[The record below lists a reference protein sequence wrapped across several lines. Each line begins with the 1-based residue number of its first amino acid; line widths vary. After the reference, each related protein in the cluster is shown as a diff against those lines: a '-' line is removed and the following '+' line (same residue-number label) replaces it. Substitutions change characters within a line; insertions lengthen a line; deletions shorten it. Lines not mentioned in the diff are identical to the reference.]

1 MKSRYKHLASELL
14 AHGVDSP
21 YLARLQAH
29 AHVEDRLE
37 VVNVEHH
44 QEMASALGRSEF
56 RVNLAFVELDV
67 CRARYD
73 AALGRG
79 ANAAELARL
88 VMAFNVQ
95 RQVVNQ
101 RLRELLIHREA
112 IGFHRNEILEELYPL
127 QPKLPLPDA
136 IADAAPVHRQTNA
149 PMTASASS

>member
-21 YLARLQAH
+21 FLARLQAH
-29 AHVEDRLE
+29 VHVEDRLE

-44 QEMASALGRSEF
+44 QEMASALGRTEL

-73 AALGRG
+73 AALRRG
-79 ANAAELARL
+79 ESTAELARL
-88 VMAFNVQ
+88 AMAFNLQ

-101 RLRELLIHREA
+101 RVRELLIHREA

-127 QPKLPLPDA
+127 QPKLPLPETMV
-136 IADAAPVHRQTNA
+136 DAA
-149 PMTASASS
+149 